1 MYAVIKTGGKQYRVS
16 AGDKLKVEQIPAD
29 IGATITFNEVLAVGA
44 GADLVVGA
52 PLVSGA
58 KVDVSVVEHGRGEK
72 VRIFK
77 LRRRKHY
84 QRHGGHRQNYTEVFI
99 AAIYGANGDVLA
111 KADMPAAPA
120 PYVAGAAVAAVAASK
135 VPKAAKAEAAVPAKK
150 TAKLRGKNK
159 AGNDD
164 IEMIEGVGPKIAI
177 LLTDAGFG
185 TFEAISKAT
194 EAQLQAVLD
203 AAGSKYNMAKPATW
217 AEQAA
222 LAGKGEW
229 AAFDKLTEELVGG
242 VRK

>member
-16 AGDKLKVEQIPAD
+16 AGEKLKVEQISAD
-29 IGATITFNEVLAVGA
+29 IGATITLNEVLAVGA

-58 KVDVSVVEHGRGEK
+58 KVDALVVDHGRGDK

-84 QRHGGHRQNYTEVFI
+84 KRQMGHRQNFTEI
-99 AAIYGANGDVLA
+99 LISTIYGANGVEVA
-111 KADMPAAPA
+111 KASAAPA
-120 PYVAGAAVAAVAASK
+120 GVASAPVAA
-135 VPKAAKAEAAVPAKK
+135 AKK
-150 TAKLRGKNK
+150 TSKVRGKK
-159 AGNDD
+159 KDGSDD
-164 IEMIEGVGPKIAI
+164 IEMIEGIGPKIAE
-177 LLTDAGFG
+177 LLRNDGIT
-185 TFEAISKAT
+185 TFEALSKASI
-194 EAQLQAVLD
+194 EQIKASLD
-203 AAGSKYNMAKPATW
+203 KGGAKFNIAKPDTW

-222 LAGKGEW
+222 LAAKGDW

>member
-44 GADLVVGA
+44 GADLVFGA

-58 KVDVSVVEHGRGEK
+58 KVDVTVVDHGRGEK

-77 LRRRKHY
+77 MRRRKHY
-84 QRHGGHRQNYTEVFI
+84 QRHGGHRQNFTEVFI
-99 AAIYGANGDVLA
+99 SAIYGANGAQLA
-111 KADMPAAPA
+111 KADAPA
-120 PYVAGAAVAAVAASK
+120 ISAPVVKAAAATAAVASVAAVA
-135 VPKAAKAEAAVPAKK
+135 KAAPAKRA
-150 TAKLRGKNK
+150 AKVRGKNK
-159 AGNDD
+159 DGNDD
-164 IEMIEGVGPKIAI
+164 IEMIEGIGPKIAG

-185 TFEAISKAT
+185 TFAGIAKAS

-203 AAGSKYNMAKPATW
+203 AAGSKYNMAKPASW
-217 AEQAA
+217 PEQAA
-222 LAGKGEW
+222 LAAKADW

>member
-16 AGDKLKVEQIPAD
+16 AGEKLKVEQISAD

-58 KVDVSVVEHGRGEK
+58 KVDASVVEHGRGDK

-84 QRHGGHRQNYTEVFI
+84 KRQMGHRQNFTEVFI
-99 AAIYGANGDVLA
+99 SAIYGANGAEIA
-111 KADMPAAPA
+111 KASAPVVSAPVAKAA
-120 PYVAGAAVAAVAASK
+120 AGAAVAKKASK
-135 VPKAAKAEAAVPAKK
+135 V
-150 TAKLRGKNK
+150 RGKK
-159 AGNDD
+159 KDGSDD
-164 IEMIEGVGPKIAI
+164 IELIEGIGPKIAE
-177 LLTDAGFG
+177 LLKAADLG
-185 TFEAISKAT
+185 TFEALSKASAEKIT
-194 EAQLQAVLD
+194 EVLH
-203 AAGSKYNMAKPATW
+203 AAGSKFNMAKPETW
-217 AEQAA
+217 PEQAA
-222 LAGKGEW
+222 LAAKGDW

>member
-16 AGDKLKVEQIPAD
+16 AGEKLKVEQISAD

-58 KVDVSVVEHGRGEK
+58 KVDASVVEHGRGDK

-84 QRHGGHRQNYTEVFI
+84 KRQMGHRQNFTEVFI
-99 AAIYGANGDVLA
+99 SAIYGANGAEIA
-111 KADMPAAPA
+111 KASTPAVSAPVA
-120 PYVAGAAVAAVAASK
+120 KAAAGAAVAAVAKKASK
-135 VPKAAKAEAAVPAKK
+135 V
-150 TAKLRGKNK
+150 RGKK
-159 AGNDD
+159 KDGSDD
-164 IEMIEGVGPKIAI
+164 IELIEGIGPKIAE
-177 LLTDAGFG
+177 LLKAANLG
-185 TFEAISKAT
+185 TFEALSKAT
-194 EAQLQAVLD
+194 PEKITEVLHV
-203 AAGSKYNMAKPATW
+203 AGSKFNMAKPETW
-217 AEQAA
+217 PEQAA
-222 LAGKGEW
+222 LAAKGDW